1 MNFGRL
7 SCGRLTCGRFDQR
20 RFDLQ
25 KFDLGRIDAQFR
37 SFYLWMLDISIS
49 YIMLTFIARD
59 NIQRR
64 DFWQLDFEI
73 GGILKCRQY

>member
-1 MNFGRL
+1 
-7 SCGRLTCGRFDQR
+7 
-20 RFDLQ
+20 
-25 KFDLGRIDAQFR
+25 
-37 SFYLWMLDISIS
+37 MLDISIS

-73 GGILKCRQY
+73 RKEKATNERGGSQWAVGHALGIFGAV